1 MINVILEMKGITKE
15 FPGVKALKG
24 VDFRIIEGQVMALL
38 GENGAG
44 KSTLM
49 KILTGVYQKT
59 SGQMYYKGKPV
70 EFKNSKESQDS
81 GIAIIH
87 QELNL
92 IPQLTI
98 AENIFLGREPVNRL
112 RKIDWVKLYKDSK
125 ELLEKLGMTEDPR
138 TLVEELSIGKQQMIE
153 IAKALSLNARVI
165 VMDEPTDALTDKETI
180 KLFEVIRELKKEGRS
195 IVYISHRLKEVFQI
209 CDYATILRDGTF
221 VSENPVKEITE
232 DKIVELMVGR
242 KLTEQ
247 FPRIE
252 ANKGD
257 IALELKDINNK
268 YLKNVRFK
276 VNKGEI
282 LGVSGLMGAG
292 RTELAK
298 TIFGA
303 LRKDSGEMLLSGK
316 RVDIKSPEHAIREG
330 ISYVSEDRKRDG
342 LLLGLSVKKNMSIS
356 ALKSLSRTLG
366 VIDGSEEENIAQG
379 FVRDMSIRTPSTEQ
393 IIKNLSGGNQQKVAI
408 AKSLITKPK
417 ILILDE
423 PTRGV
428 DVGAKKEIY
437 DIINKFKKE
446 GMAIIMISSEIAEI
460 MGMSDRIMV
469 MHEGKVTG
477 IINRDSAT
485 QEKIMRCAV
494 GIKEVQS

>member
-1 MINVILEMKGITKE
+1 MNNVILEMKGITKE

-24 VDFRIIEGQVMALL
+24 VDFRVIEGKVMALL

-49 KILTGVYQKT
+49 KILTGVYQRT
-59 SGQMYYKGKPV
+59 SGELFYKGEAAV
-70 EFKNSKESQDS
+70 FKNSKESQDR

-98 AENIFLGREPVNRL
+98 AENIFLGREPVNKL
-112 RKIDWVKLYKDSK
+112 RKIDWNKLFEDSSM
-125 ELLEKLGMTEDPR
+125 LLKKLGVTESPK
-138 TLVEELSIGKQQMIE
+138 TLVGELSIGKQQMVE
-153 IAKALSLNARVI
+153 IAKALSLDAQVI
-165 VMDEPTDALTDKETI
+165 VMDEPTDALTDKEAL
-180 KLFEVIRELKKEGRS
+180 KLFDVIRELRKEGRS
-195 IVYISHRLKEVFQI
+195 IVYISHRLKEVFEI
-209 CDYATILRDGTF
+209 CDYATVLRDGTF
-221 VSENPVKEITE
+221 IAEHPVEELTE

-247 FPRIE
+247 FPRVE
-252 ANKGD
+252 SKTGE
-257 IALELKDINNK
+257 IALEVKGLNNK
-268 YLKNVRFK
+268 YLKNLSFK
-276 VNKGEI
+276 INKGEI
-282 LGVSGLMGAG
+282 LGISGLMGAG

-303 LRKDSGEMLLSGK
+303 IKKESGEIIIDGNK
-316 RVDIKSPEHAIREG
+316 HDIRSPEQAINQG
-330 ISYVSEDRKRDG
+330 LAYVSEDRKGDG
-342 LLLGLSVKKNMSIS
+342 LFLGLSVKKNMSMS
-356 ALKSLSRTLG
+356 ALKSLSRSFAK
-366 VIDGSEEENIAQG
+366 IDTNEEEDIAQG
-379 FVRDMSIRTPSTEQ
+379 FVKDMTIRTPSTEQ
-393 IIKNLSGGNQQKVAI
+393 MIKNLSGGNQQKVAI
-408 AKSLITKPK
+408 AKSLVTKPK
-417 ILILDE
+417 VLILDE

-460 MGMSDRIMV
+460 LGMSDRIMV

-477 IINRDSAT
+477 IINRNGAT
-485 QEKIMRCAV
+485 QEQIMRCAV
-494 GIKEVQS
+494 GIEEVQS